1 MLITRETDY
10 ALRILRALTDGQ
22 RHTMKTLCE
31 AEQVPQQF
39 AYKIIKKLAQGGLV
53 QNTRGVDGGCQL
65 IGDLRKVSLYDLI
78 ALMEDGQQISACMR
92 PGYKCTWKQ
101 GHNKECQMHRQVA
114 RIQKALDAELK
125 SYDLHSM
132 IFGKK

>member
-10 ALRILRALTDGQ
+10 ALRILRGLTDGQ

-39 AYKIIKKLAQGGLV
+39 AYKIIKKLALGGLV

-65 IGDLRKVSLYDLI
+65 IADLKQVSLYDLI
-78 ALMEDGQQISACMR
+78 ALLEEGPRVSACMQ
-92 PGYKCTWKQ
+92 PDYECAW
-101 GHNKECQMHRQVA
+101 KECHGRDCRAHRKLA
-114 RIQKALDAELK
+114 EIQRVLDRELRAF
-125 SYDLHSM
+125 DLDSFM
-132 IFGKK
+132 GE

>member
-65 IGDLRKVSLYDLI
+65 IADLRKVSLYDLI
-78 ALMEDGQQISACMR
+78 ALLEDDPQISACMHTD
-92 PGYKCTWKQ
+92 Y
-101 GHNKECQMHRQVA
+101 E
-114 RIQKALDAELK
+114 
-125 SYDLHSM
+125 
-132 IFGKK
+132 

>member
-31 AEQVPQQF
+31 AEHVPQQF

-78 ALMEDGQQISACMR
+78 VLLEDDPQISACMHTD
-92 PGYKCTWKQ
+92 YECSWKQ
-101 GHNKECQMHRQVA
+101 SHGHNCRLHLQLA
-114 RIQKALDAELK
+114 SIQKTLDRELQ
-125 SYDLHSM
+125 SHDLHSL

>member
-10 ALRILRALTDGQ
+10 ALRILRTLTDGQ

-65 IGDLRKVSLYDLI
+65 IADLRKVSLYDLI
-78 ALMEDGQQISACMR
+78 ALLEDDPQISACMHV
-92 PGYKCTWKQ
+92 GYECSWKQ
-101 GHNKECQMHRQVA
+101 NHGHNCRLHRQLA
-114 RIQKALDAELK
+114 DIQKTLDMELQ
-125 SYDLHSM
+125 SHDLHSL
-132 IFGKK
+132 IHGKK

>member
-65 IGDLRKVSLYDLI
+65 IGNLEKVSLYDL
-78 ALMEDGQQISACMR
+78 LTLLEDEQQISACMR
-92 PGYKCTWKQ
+92 PGYRCTWKQ
-101 GHNKECQMHRQVA
+101 GHGGECQLHRQVA
-114 RIQKALDAELK
+114 QIQKTLNAELR
-125 SYDLHSM
+125 SHDLRSL